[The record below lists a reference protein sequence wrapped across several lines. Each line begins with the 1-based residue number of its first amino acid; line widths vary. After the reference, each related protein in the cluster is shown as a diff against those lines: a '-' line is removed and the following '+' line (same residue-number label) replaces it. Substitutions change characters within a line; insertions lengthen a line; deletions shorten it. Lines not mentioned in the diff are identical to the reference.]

1 MNALT
6 PTLEQKLLMPISNV
20 DELPIRSIR
29 SEIIP
34 IPQKNDT
41 KSVNTVTN
49 NERKSDDWAM
59 SYDADPQNEVNIS
72 TEERVTF
79 RPSTISSMAQWPAD

>member
-1 MNALT
+1 M
-6 PTLEQKLLMPISNV
+6 PTSNV

-41 KSVNTVTN
+41 KSVNYRSTVS

-59 SYDADPQNEVNIS
+59 SYDANPQNEVNVS
-72 TEERVTF
+72 
-79 RPSTISSMAQWPAD
+79 